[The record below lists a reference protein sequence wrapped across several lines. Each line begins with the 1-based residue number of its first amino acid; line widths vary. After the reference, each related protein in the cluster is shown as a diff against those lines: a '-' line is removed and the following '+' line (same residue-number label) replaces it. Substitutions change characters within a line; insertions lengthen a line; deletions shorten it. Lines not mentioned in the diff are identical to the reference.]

1 MSPAALVT
9 VTGRDGPGLTAALF
23 AGLDRADIEIVDV
36 EQICVHGQLVLG
48 IDARFG
54 ADRPSDGTGVHA
66 DLDRAAGLRA
76 SLAAVAVSTGL
87 QIDVQVVSDV
97 VDADPAAP
105 LDAPLG
111 GPPGADLAG
120 LPDGPPG
127 DRTPTGTATATVR
140 GRRGAPGTRSHVTVL
155 SRVLAPGALAA
166 IAGRVADLGANIDRI
181 QRVAASPVTV
191 IALEVSGA
199 DPAQLRRELAGMA
212 LRLGVDIAVQP
223 AGLDRRAQR
232 LVVLDV
238 DSTLITGE
246 VVELL
251 AAAAGCGPE
260 VEAITA
266 AAMRGELDFAASL
279 RRRVGLLAG
288 LPASTLS
295 DVRDAL
301 VLTPGAR
308 TLVDTL
314 RRLGYRCGIVSG
326 GFTQVTDSLAAELH
340 LDHARA
346 NTLEIVDGVLTG
358 RLVGPMVDRAGKAAA
373 LREFAAADGI
383 PLSQTV
389 AVGDGANDLDMLAV
403 AGLGIAFNAKPAVRA
418 AADTSVTVPY
428 LDTVLFL
435 LGVTGDD
442 LDAG

>member
-1 MSPAALVT
+1 VSPAALVT

-23 AGLDRADIEIVDV
+23 AGLDRADVEIVDV
-36 EQICVHGQLVLG
+36 EQICVHGRLVLG

-54 ADRPSDGTGVHA
+54 ADRATDAAGVHA
-66 DLDRAAGLRA
+66 DLGRAAGLRA
-76 SLAAVAVSTGL
+76 SLAAVAAATGL
-87 QIDVQVVSDV
+87 QIDVQVVPGV
-97 VDADPAAP
+97 AGADPAAP
-105 LDAPLG
+105 LNG
-111 GPPGADLAG
+111 SPGDR
-120 LPDGPPG
+120 DGPPG
-127 DRTPTGTATATVR
+127 DRDADGTSTGSETVAVR

-166 IAGRVADLGANIDRI
+166 VAGRVAALGANIDRI

-212 LRLGVDIAVQP
+212 LGLGVDIAVQP
-223 AGLDRRAQR
+223 AGLDRRAKR

-266 AAMRGELDFAASL
+266 AAMRGELDFVASL

-308 TLVDTL
+308 TLVATL

-346 NTLEIVDGVLTG
+346 NTLEIVDGRLTG
-358 RLVGPMVDRAGKAAA
+358 RLVGPIVDRAGKAAA

>member
-1 MSPAALVT
+1 VSPAALVT

-23 AGLDRADIEIVDV
+23 AGLDRADVEIVDV
-36 EQICVHGQLVLG
+36 EQICVHGRLVLG

-54 ADRPSDGTGVHA
+54 ADRATDAAGVHA
-66 DLDRAAGLRA
+66 DLGRAAGLRA
-76 SLAAVAVSTGL
+76 SLAAVAAATGL
-87 QIDVQVVSDV
+87 QIDVQVVAGV
-97 VDADPAAP
+97 AGADPAAP
-105 LDAPLG
+105 LNG
-111 GPPGADLAG
+111 SPGDR
-120 LPDGPPG
+120 DGPPG
-127 DRTPTGTATATVR
+127 DRDADGTSTGSETVAVR

-166 IAGRVADLGANIDRI
+166 VAGRVAALGANIDRI

-212 LRLGVDIAVQP
+212 LGLGVDIAVQP
-223 AGLDRRAQR
+223 AGLDRRAKR

-266 AAMRGELDFAASL
+266 AAMRGELDFVASL

-308 TLVDTL
+308 TLVATL

-346 NTLEIVDGVLTG
+346 NTLEIVDGRLTG
-358 RLVGPMVDRAGKAAA
+358 RLVGPIVDRAGKAAA